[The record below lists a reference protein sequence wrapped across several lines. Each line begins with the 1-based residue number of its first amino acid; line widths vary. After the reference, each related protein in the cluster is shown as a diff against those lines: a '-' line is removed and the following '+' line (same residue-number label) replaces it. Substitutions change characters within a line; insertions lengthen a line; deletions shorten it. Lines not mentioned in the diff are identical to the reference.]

1 MNLDPTLYSLH
12 NGLIEV
18 IDFNQENQKLILH
31 IELNLALEVNFDANA
46 MVDDFRQT
54 RLIFYGVQSITPSLP
69 QFDNPVNNQD
79 SRYGD
84 ILEFNWRKQ
93 QGISEVQLL
102 MNLFDPITDT
112 EDFIETTIQYQ
123 TVEWQIDDPAPLE
136 LAKPFQPTEINQQAW
151 QQFEQTL
158 DAKRQAGHE
167 VSLSLQVINLPN
179 ADQRPI
185 ILAARYQV
193 DGLPFYHAFHYH
205 NGAVYDLSDAST
217 EQLLAVV
224 RSTIEQ
230 QLTQPWVSARVVA
243 EIAEVDHGLLYGRFS
258 SANQLRHE
266 QGFEVDYQL
275 FFILRELRQRYPSTW
290 NMLEVV
296 VMPQQPLHLT
306 LTFADGRVE
315 QATF

>member
-1 MNLDPTLYSLH
+1 MLIDPTQYRLH
-12 NGLIEV
+12 DGLLEAITYNSA
-18 IDFNQENQKLILH
+18 DQTLILA
-31 IELNLALEVNFDANA
+31 IELNLALAVTFDPTKST
-46 MVDDFRQT
+46 DDFRQT
-54 RLIFYGVQSITPSLP
+54 RLIFQGVSAIEPALP
-69 QFDNPVNNQD
+69 QFADGRTDPD
-79 SRYGD
+79 SIYGN
-84 ILEFNWRKQ
+84 IYEFRWHQ
-93 QGISEVQLL
+93 SVPPSVTLTATISDDLHG
-102 MNLFDPITDT
+102 T

-123 TVEWQIDDPAPLE
+123 TVEWQIDDPAPLVS
-136 LAKPFQPTEINQQAW
+136 AKLFQPTEINQQAW

-167 VSLSLQVINLPN
+167 VNLDLQVINLPN

-217 EQLLAVV
+217 DQLLAVV

-230 QLTQPWVSARVVA
+230 HLTQPWINARVVA
-243 EIAEVDHGLLYGRFS
+243 EITEADHGLLYGRFS

-275 FFILRELRQRYPSTW
+275 FFVLRELRQRYTSVW

-296 VMPQQPLHLT
+296 VIPQQPLHLT
-306 LTFADGRVE
+306 MTFADGRVE